1 MIERICRSS
10 PLGRGK
16 EAVSLDGDK
25 MHKEV
30 ALI

>member
-1 MIERICRSS
+1 MIESICRSS
-10 PLGRGK
+10 PQGRGK